1 MKRDK
6 PKTIATYIFLILMS
20 IVFVFPF
27 YFLVVSATNSSIDVT
42 NGRMLPGGELFTNL
56 KNIFSQTDMNNA
68 LKNST
73 VVALFQTTLALLIG
87 SSAGYG
93 FEIYR
98 SKGKDI
104 VFNTILLSMMVPFA
118 AIMIPLFRLFGK
130 MSMVSSLVGINSYA
144 SIFLPYIATAF
155 LIFYFRQNTKM
166 FPKELLEAGRIDGVS
181 EVGLFFKIYMPTMKT
196 TYAAAAI
203 ITFMNSWNNYL
214 WPLVVVQSTEK
225 QTVPLLI
232 SQLGSSYSPDFGMIM
247 AAVLVA
253 TVPTLVIFFVLQ
265 KQFVAGMLGANK

>member
-1 MKRDK
+1 M
-6 PKTIATYIFLILMS
+6 
-20 IVFVFPF
+20 
-27 YFLVVSATNSSIDVT
+27 
-42 NGRMLPGGELFTNL
+42 
-56 KNIFSQTDMNNA
+56 
-68 LKNST
+68 
-73 VVALFQTTLALLIG
+73 IG
-87 SSAGYG
+87 SAAGYG
-93 FEIYR
+93 FEVYR

-104 VFNTILLSMMVPFA
+104 VFNIILLSMMVPFA

-130 MSMVSSLVGINSYA
+130 MSMISSLVGINSYA

-181 EVGLFFKIYMPTMKT
+181 EAGLFFKIYMPTMKT

>member
-20 IVFVFPF
+20 IIFVFPF

-56 KNIFSQTDMNNA
+56 KNIFSQTDMTNA

-73 VVALFQTTLALLIG
+73 VVALFQTVLALLIG
-87 SSAGYG
+87 SAAGYG
-93 FEIYR
+93 FEVYR

-104 VFNTILLSMMVPFA
+104 VFNIILLSMMVPFA

-130 MSMVSSLVGINSYA
+130 MSMISSLVGINSYA

-181 EVGLFFKIYMPTMKT
+181 EAGLFFKIYMPTMKT

>member
-20 IVFVFPF
+20 IIFVFPF

-56 KNIFSQTDMNNA
+56 KNIFSQTDMTNA

-73 VVALFQTTLALLIG
+73 VVALFQTVLALLIG
-87 SSAGYG
+87 SAAGYG
-93 FEIYR
+93 FEVYR

-104 VFNTILLSMMVPFA
+104 VFNIILLSMMVPFA

-130 MSMVSSLVGINSYA
+130 MSMISSLVGINSYA

-181 EVGLFFKIYMPTMKT
+181 EAGLFFKIYMPTMKT

-232 SQLGSSYSPDFGMIM
+232 SQLGSSYSPDFEMIM

>member
-1 MKRDK
+1 MKRNRN
-6 PKTIATYIFLILMS
+6 KTIATYVFLVIMS
-20 IVFVFPF
+20 IVFAFPF
-27 YFLVVSATNSSIDVT
+27 YFLIVSATNSSIDVT
-42 NGRMLPGGELFTNL
+42 NGHMLPGGELFNNL
-56 KNIFSQTDMNNA
+56 KNIFSQTAMTSA
-68 LKNST
+68 LKNSA
-73 VVALFQTTLALLIG
+73 VVALFQTILALLIG
-87 SSAGYG
+87 SAAGYG

-104 VFNTILLSMMVPFA
+104 VFNIILLSMMVPFA

-130 MSMVSSLVGINSYA
+130 MSSISPMIGINSYA

-203 ITFMNSWNNYL
+203 ITFMNSWNNYI

-232 SQLGSSYSPDFGMIM
+232 SQLGSSYSPDYGMIM

-253 TVPTLVIFFVLQ
+253 TIPTLVIFFVLQ

>member
-1 MKRDK
+1 MKRNRN
-6 PKTIATYIFLILMS
+6 KTIATYVFLVIMS
-20 IVFVFPF
+20 IVFAFPF
-27 YFLVVSATNSSIDVT
+27 YFLIVSATNSSIDVIY
-42 NGRMLPGGELFTNL
+42 GRMLPGGELFNNL
-56 KNIFSQTDMNNA
+56 KNIFSQTAMTSA
-68 LKNST
+68 LKNSAI
-73 VVALFQTTLALLIG
+73 VALFQTILALLIG
-87 SSAGYG
+87 SAAGYG

-104 VFNTILLSMMVPFA
+104 VFNIILLSMMVPFA

-130 MSMVSSLVGINSYA
+130 MSSISPMIGINSYA

-203 ITFMNSWNNYL
+203 ITFMNSWNNYI

-232 SQLGSSYSPDFGMIM
+232 SQLGSSYSPDYGMIM

-253 TVPTLVIFFVLQ
+253 TIPTLVIFFVLQ

>member
-20 IVFVFPF
+20 IIFVFPF

-56 KNIFSQTDMNNA
+56 KNIFSQTDMTNA

-73 VVALFQTTLALLIG
+73 VVALFQTVLALLIG
-87 SSAGYG
+87 SAAGYG
-93 FEIYR
+93 FEVYR

-104 VFNTILLSMMVPFA
+104 VFNIILLSMMVPFA

-130 MSMVSSLVGINSYA
+130 MSMISSLVGINSYA
-144 SIFLPYIATAF
+144 SIFLPYIVTAF

-181 EVGLFFKIYMPTMKT
+181 EAGLFFKIYMPTMKT

>member
-1 MKRDK
+1 
-6 PKTIATYIFLILMS
+6 MS
-20 IVFVFPF
+20 IVFAFPF
-27 YFLVVSATNSSIDVT
+27 YFLIVSATNSSIDVT
-42 NGRMLPGGELFTNL
+42 NGRMLPGGELFNNL
-56 KNIFSQTDMNNA
+56 KNIFSQTAMTSA
-68 LKNST
+68 LKNSAI
-73 VVALFQTTLALLIG
+73 VALFQTILALLIG
-87 SSAGYG
+87 SAAGYG

-104 VFNTILLSMMVPFA
+104 VFNIILLSMMVPFA
-118 AIMIPLFRLFGK
+118 AIMIPLFRLFGQ
-130 MSMVSSLVGINSYA
+130 MSSISPMIGINSYA

-203 ITFMNSWNNYL
+203 ITFMNSWNNYI

-232 SQLGSSYSPDFGMIM
+232 SQLGSSYSPDYGMIM

-253 TVPTLVIFFVLQ
+253 TIPTLVIFFVLQ

>member
-1 MKRDK
+1 MKQKRNK
-6 PKTIATYIFLILMS
+6 NIATYIFLVAMS
-20 IVFVFPF
+20 IVFAFPF
-27 YFLVVSATNSSIDVT
+27 YFLLVSATNSSIDVT
-42 NGRMLPGGELFTNL
+42 NGRMLPGGQLLTNL
-56 KNIFSQTDMNNA
+56 KNIFSQTEMLNA
-68 LKNST
+68 MKNST
-73 VVALFQTTLALLIG
+73 VVALFQTTLALLLG
-87 SSAGYG
+87 SAAGYG
-93 FEIYR
+93 FEVYR

-104 VFNTILLSMMVPFA
+104 IFNIILLSMMVPFA

-130 MSMVSSLVGINSYA
+130 MSSLSPLIGINSYA
-144 SIFLPYIATAF
+144 SVFLPYIATAF
-155 LIFYFRQNTKM
+155 LVFYFRQNTKM
-166 FPKELLEAGRIDGVS
+166 FSKDLLEAGRIDGLS
-181 EVGLFFKIYMPTMKT
+181 EIGLFFKIYMPTMKT

-253 TVPTLVIFFVLQ
+253 TIPTLVIFFVLQ
-265 KQFVAGMLGANK
+265 KHFVAGMLGASK

>member
-20 IVFVFPF
+20 IIFVFPF

-56 KNIFSQTDMNNA
+56 KNIFSQTDMTNA

-73 VVALFQTTLALLIG
+73 VVALFQTVLALLIG
-87 SSAGYG
+87 SAAGYG

-104 VFNTILLSMMVPFA
+104 VFNIILLSMMVPFA

-130 MSMVSSLVGINSYA
+130 MSMISSLVGINSYA

-181 EVGLFFKIYMPTMKT
+181 EAGLFFKIYMPTMKT

>member
-20 IVFVFPF
+20 IIFVFPF

-56 KNIFSQTDMNNA
+56 KNIFSQTDMTNA

-73 VVALFQTTLALLIG
+73 VVALFQTVLALLIG
-87 SSAGYG
+87 SVAGYG
-93 FEIYR
+93 FEVYR

-104 VFNTILLSMMVPFA
+104 VFNIILLSMMVPFA

-130 MSMVSSLVGINSYA
+130 MSMISSLVGINSYA
-144 SIFLPYIATAF
+144 SIFLPYIVTAF

-181 EVGLFFKIYMPTMKT
+181 EAGLFFKIYMPTMKT

>member
-1 MKRDK
+1 MKRNRN
-6 PKTIATYIFLILMS
+6 KTIATYVFLVIMS
-20 IVFVFPF
+20 IVFAFPF
-27 YFLVVSATNSSIDVT
+27 YFLIVSATNSSIDVT
-42 NGRMLPGGELFTNL
+42 NGRMLPGGELFNNL
-56 KNIFSQTDMNNA
+56 KNIFSQTAMTSA
-68 LKNST
+68 LKNSS
-73 VVALFQTTLALLIG
+73 VVALFQTILALLIG
-87 SSAGYG
+87 SAAGYG

-104 VFNTILLSMMVPFA
+104 VFNIILLSMMVPFA

-130 MSMVSSLVGINSYA
+130 MSSISPMIGINSYA

-203 ITFMNSWNNYL
+203 ITFMNSWNNYI

-232 SQLGSSYSPDFGMIM
+232 SQLGSSYSPDYGMIM

-253 TVPTLVIFFVLQ
+253 TIPTLVIFFVLQ

>member
-1 MKRDK
+1 MKRNRN
-6 PKTIATYIFLILMS
+6 KTIATYVFLVIMS
-20 IVFVFPF
+20 IVFAFPF
-27 YFLVVSATNSSIDVT
+27 YFLIVSATNSSIDVT
-42 NGRMLPGGELFTNL
+42 NGRMLPGGELFNNL
-56 KNIFSQTDMNNA
+56 KNIFSQTAMTSA
-68 LKNST
+68 LKNSAI
-73 VVALFQTTLALLIG
+73 VALFQTILALLIG
-87 SSAGYG
+87 SAAGYG

-104 VFNTILLSMMVPFA
+104 VFNIILLSMMVPFA

-130 MSMVSSLVGINSYA
+130 MSSISPMIGINSYA

-203 ITFMNSWNNYL
+203 ITFMNSWNNYI

-232 SQLGSSYSPDFGMIM
+232 SQLGSSYSPDYGMIM

-253 TVPTLVIFFVLQ
+253 TIPTLVIFFVLQ

>member
-1 MKRDK
+1 MKRK
-6 PKTIATYIFLILMS
+6 RNKNIATYIFLIVMS
-20 IVFVFPF
+20 IVFAFPF
-27 YFLVVSATNSSIDVT
+27 YFLIVSATNSSIDVT
-42 NGRMLPGGELFTNL
+42 NGRMLPGTQLFTNII
-56 KNIFSQTDMNNA
+56 NIFSQTGMLNA
-68 LKNST
+68 MKNSA
-73 VVALFQTTLALLIG
+73 VVALFQTVLALLIG
-87 SSAGYG
+87 SAAGYG

-104 VFNTILLSMMVPFA
+104 VFNIILLSMMVPFA
-118 AIMIPLFRLFGK
+118 AIMIPLFRLFAK
-130 MSMVSSLVGINSYA
+130 LSSVSSLIGINSVA

-166 FPKELLEAGRIDGVS
+166 FPRDLLEAGRIDGVS

-214 WPLVVVQSTEK
+214 WPLVVVQSPEK

-247 AAVLVA
+247 ASVLIA
-253 TVPTLVIFFVLQ
+253 TVPTLIIFFLLQ
-265 KQFVAGMLGANK
+265 KHFVAGMLGASK

>member
-1 MKRDK
+1 MKRNRN
-6 PKTIATYIFLILMS
+6 KTIATYVFLIVMS
-20 IVFVFPF
+20 IVFAFPF
-27 YFLVVSATNSSIDVT
+27 YFLIVSATNSSIDVT
-42 NGRMLPGGELFTNL
+42 NGRMLPGGELINNL
-56 KNIFSQTDMNNA
+56 KNIFSQTVMLNA

-73 VVALFQTTLALLIG
+73 IVAFFQTTLALLIG
-87 SSAGYG
+87 SAAGYG

-104 VFNTILLSMMVPFA
+104 VFNIILLSMMVPFA
-118 AIMIPLFRLFGK
+118 AMMIPLFRLFGK
-130 MSMVSSLVGINSYA
+130 MSSISQAIGINSYA

-181 EVGLFFKIYMPTMKT
+181 EIGLFFKIYMPTMKT

-203 ITFMNSWNNYL
+203 ITFMNSWNNYI

-232 SQLGSSYSPDFGMIM
+232 SQLGSSYSPDYGMIM

-253 TVPTLVIFFVLQ
+253 TIPTLVIFFVLQ
-265 KQFVAGMLGANK
+265 KQFVAGMLGSTK